1 MAHEEWAPMPRVSAF
16 YGIVITMYLD
26 EGIHPG
32 RPHFHAIY
40 ADAEASFDI
49 ERLELIVGG
58 LPRRANKLVLR
69 WAKLHQSELRRNWE
83 LLRSTG
89 RVIPIAP
96 LP

>member
-1 MAHEEWAPMPRVSAF
+1 MPRISAF
-16 YGIVITMYLD
+16 YGIVITMYFNED
-26 EGIHPG
+26 VHPG
-32 RPHFHAIY
+32 RPHFHAVC

-49 ERLELIVGG
+49 ENLELIAGR
-58 LPRRANKLVLR
+58 LPRRAHRLVLR
-69 WAKLHQSELRRNWE
+69 WARLHQAELRRNWE

>member
-1 MAHEEWAPMPRVSAF
+1 
-16 YGIVITMYLD
+16 MYFN

-40 ADAEASFDI
+40 ADVEASFDI
-49 ERLELIVGG
+49 ESLELIVGG

-69 WAKLHQSELRRNWE
+69 WAELHQGELRRNWE